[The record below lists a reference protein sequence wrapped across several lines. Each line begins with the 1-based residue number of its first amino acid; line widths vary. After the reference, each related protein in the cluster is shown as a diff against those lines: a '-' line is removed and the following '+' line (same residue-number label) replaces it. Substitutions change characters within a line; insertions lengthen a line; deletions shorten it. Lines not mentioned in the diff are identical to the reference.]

1 LERERVTVQE
11 AARRLGITESTV
23 RKRVQRGLLGH
34 DKEADGRLY
43 VYLDTQDKR
52 RDQVQDSSYD
62 MLVRRLENENE
73 FLRRELERK
82 DTILLNMTEAMKALN
97 PPAPEDSSEARESPE
112 STGLTGELGE
122 LREELHTE
130 RDRREMAEST
140 LRKGMDEERRRR
152 EEAERERDDLR
163 RELYALREPRES
175 PQTVGEDRR
184 EQSPTPMLQA
194 PQMPCSGR
202 GGAGCSGEGDKH
214 GPKNEDHGADRG
226 RVGQEPPTRRRR
238 HHRQRHYIH

>member
-1 LERERVTVQE
+1 
-11 AARRLGITESTV
+11 
-23 RKRVQRGLLGH
+23 
-34 DKEADGRLY
+34 
-43 VYLDTQDKR
+43 
-52 RDQVQDSSYD
+52 
-62 MLVRRLENENE
+62 
-73 FLRRELERK
+73 
-82 DTILLNMTEAMKALN
+82 MTGAMKALN

-175 PQTVGEDRR
+175 PETGE
-184 EQSPTPMLQA
+184 EQQ
-194 PQMPCSGR
+194 GR
-202 GGAGCSGEGDKH
+202 GVPHSDAAGAPEG
-214 GPKNEDHGADRG
+214 
-226 RVGQEPPTRRRR
+226 V
-238 HHRQRHYIH
+238 HRPWWRKMFGG